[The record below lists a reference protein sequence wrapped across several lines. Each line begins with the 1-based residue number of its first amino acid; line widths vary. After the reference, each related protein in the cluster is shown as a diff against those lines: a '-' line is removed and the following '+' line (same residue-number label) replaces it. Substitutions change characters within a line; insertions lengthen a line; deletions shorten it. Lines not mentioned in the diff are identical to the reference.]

1 MHRVCALG
9 LALVALLAGCAKSRA
24 VQTVAKDIDLSQGI
38 AVAILPFDQAP
49 GVSDDEVSPG
59 QLVRQGLVANFRL
72 KSNVEV
78 VELAYVDDV
87 CRRNGWTAASLARVP
102 ATEVGRAVGADS
114 LLFGTVTD
122 WSRNYYG
129 LESAANVGAKV
140 KLVDAR
146 TGAVLW
152 EADRLES
159 KHSGLSG
166 GPTGYA
172 SAAFSPL
179 QGLAK
184 SNLFLLANEL
194 SANLVDMLLTPTAAE
209 QSAGAT
215 AAKLE
220 IGSAAY
226 ALSGEGALRTGD
238 TVTVVALGTAGQT
251 ATFDVGGSRRR
262 VPMTETAPGQ
272 YVGAYLV
279 HTGDQFQD
287 ASVVVTLTSRRGF
300 RIRHLVTGTP
310 LSTTTTP

>member
-1 MHRVCALG
+1 MRSITLVCLS
-9 LALVALLAGCAKSRA
+9 LLLAGCAQRRA
-24 VQTVAKDIDLSQGI
+24 IQTVAKDIDLSQGI
-38 AVAILPFDQAP
+38 AVAILPFAEAP
-49 GVSDDEVSPG
+49 GVSDDETPPG

-78 VELAYVDDV
+78 IELAYVDDV
-87 CRRNGWTAASLARVP
+87 CRRNGWTASSLAQAP
-102 ATEVGRAVGADS
+102 ATEIGKALGADS
-114 LLFGTVTD
+114 LLYGTVTE

-140 KLVDAR
+140 RLVDAR

-159 KHSGLSG
+159 KHAGLSG

-184 SNLFLLANEL
+184 SNLYLLANEL
-194 SANLVDMLLTPTAAE
+194 SANLVDMLLTPTASE
-209 QSAGAT
+209 QQAGTPAT
-215 AAKLE
+215 RLE
-220 IGSAAY
+220 VGCAAY
-226 ALSGEGALRTGD
+226 CLSSPGSLHTGD
-238 TVTVVALGTAGQT
+238 TITVVALGTPGQT
-251 ATFDVGGSRRR
+251 ATFDLGGHRRHI
-262 VPMTETAPGQ
+262 PMTEGAPGH

-287 ASVVVTLTSRRGF
+287 ASVMVTLTSRRGY
-300 RIRHLVTGTP
+300 RIRHLVSGVP
-310 LSTTTTP
+310 LSTTAR